1 MRILLAHN
9 SLYYPSHGGGD
20 KSNRLLM
27 QALAER
33 GHQVRVVARIEHF
46 GPTGHEKLL
55 AGLSE
60 RQTPI
65 DSIQDGIV
73 RFRLGG
79 VEVHTL
85 TLNPRLRAYFA
96 SQIEKFDPDV
106 IVTSTDDPAQL
117 LFDLAVKAPRARVV
131 YLVRATI
138 AVPFGWHS
146 SWPNRQRAEML
157 QLADGV
163 VGVSESVAQ
172 YCREE
177 GGLDAIHVP
186 ISLMGKTEFP
196 FVGSFDNEF
205 VSMVNPCAVK
215 GIAIFLEVARRM
227 PHLRFAGVRMW
238 GTTHEDLAAMR
249 AVPNITVLDPVD
261 EIARLLGRTRI
272 VMVPS
277 VWVEARSRMVVESMA
292 HGVPVVASNVGGI
305 PEAKLGVPYLIPVQ
319 PVRHYR
325 HAVSEN
331 MVPVPE
337 VPPQNADPWCEA
349 IDKLTS
355 DRAHYEQVAAASRRA
370 ALEYI
375 NHLSVEPFERYLE
388 ELLRKPKKQPDART
402 RQAAGLSEEKK
413 RLLAL
418 RLKQRKSKL
427 WFPALAQCPEG
438 GMRLFTLPHAGG
450 GTLQYLKWR
459 AGLPEGIA
467 LCPVCLPGR
476 ENRLSE
482 PPFDDMAAL
491 VDALATEIA
500 PHVKQSYALFGHSMG
515 AGIAFELAREL
526 QRRNLPPP
534 AALFVS
540 GARAPRYRLKL
551 EPQPDPS
558 DEELLEEL
566 RKLGGIPAQAFQ
578 TPALLEAL
586 LPCLRADTRLYRNYR
601 YEPGEPLPV
610 ALFVYGAE
618 DDSSLPAER
627 LEAWQE
633 VVDGPCQRRLFR
645 GGHFYL
651 FDNMD
656 AFLPVF
662 TADVETLLRQAS
674 AAR

>member
-33 GHQVRVVARIEHF
+33 GHHVRVVARIEHF
-46 GPTGHEKLL
+46 GPTGHENLL
-55 AGLSE
+55 AGLAE
-60 RQTPI
+60 RHTPI
-65 DSIQDGIV
+65 DSVEDGVV

-96 SQIEKFDPDV
+96 GQIENFNPDV

-146 SWPNRQRAEML
+146 SWPNRQRTEML
-157 QLADGV
+157 RLADGV
-163 VGVSESVAQ
+163 VGVSESVAR

-186 ISLMGKTEFP
+186 ISLMEKTEFP
-196 FVGSFDNEF
+196 RVGSFDNDF
-205 VSMVNPCAVK
+205 ISMVNPCAVK
-215 GIAIFLEVARRM
+215 GIVIFLEVARRM

-238 GTTHEDLAAMR
+238 GTTQEDLAAMR
-249 AVPNITVLDPVD
+249 AVPNITLLDPVD
-261 EIARLLGRTRI
+261 DIATLLARTRI

-277 VWVEARSRMVVESMA
+277 VWVEARSRMVLESMA
-292 HGVPVVASNVGGI
+292 YGVPVVASNIGGI

-337 VPPQNADPWCEA
+337 VPPQNVDPWCEA
-349 IDKLTS
+349 IHRLTS
-355 DRAHYEQVAAASRRA
+355 DRAHYEEIAAQSRRA

-375 NHLSVEPFERYLE
+375 NNLTVDPFERYLE
-388 ELLRKPKKQPDART
+388 ELLRRPKKQPELRAP
-402 RQAAGLSEEKK
+402 QGLSEEKQ

-418 RLKQRKSKL
+418 RLKQLKSKL
-427 WFPALAQCPEG
+427 WFPALAGAPEG
-438 GMRLFTLPHAGG
+438 GLRLFTLPHAGG
-450 GTLQYLKWR
+450 GTSQYLKWR
-459 AGLPEGIA
+459 QSLPEGIA

-482 PPFDDMAAL
+482 APFDSMPAL
-491 VDALATEIA
+491 VGALATEIA
-500 PHVKQSYALFGHSMG
+500 PHLQQPYALFGHSMG

-526 QRRNLPPP
+526 RRRNLPLP

-540 GARAPRYRLKL
+540 GARAPRYRLHL

-558 DEELLEEL
+558 DEQLLEQL
-566 RKLGGIPAQAFQ
+566 RKLGGIPAPAFQ

-586 LPCLRADTRLYRNYR
+586 LPALRADTRLYRNYR

-610 ALFVYGAE
+610 PLFVYGAE
-618 DDSSLPAER
+618 DDPSLPAGR
-627 LEAWQE
+627 LDAWRE
-633 VVDGPCQRRLFR
+633 VTAGPCERRLFR

-651 FDNMD
+651 FENTD

-662 TADVETLLRQAS
+662 TADLQSVLTQAS